1 LERKE
6 TLKKKDLIIIDL
18 KKKAQELEKF
28 KFVLDFKIKELKR
41 VIGPFENEIE
51 SLTELTSTM

>member
-1 LERKE
+1 MERKE
-6 TLKKKDLIIIDL
+6 TLKKKDFIIIDL